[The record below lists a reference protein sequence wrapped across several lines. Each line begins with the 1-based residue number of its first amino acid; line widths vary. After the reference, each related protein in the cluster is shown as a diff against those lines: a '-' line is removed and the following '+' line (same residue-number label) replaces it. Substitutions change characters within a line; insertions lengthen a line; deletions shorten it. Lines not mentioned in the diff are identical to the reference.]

1 MMLLTKRAMRAAAA
15 FACTLCLGA
24 GGAHAESCGKSRDY
38 ILASAMDLPRPARVY
53 NDLYKSCLE
62 ALQMSNVKDAF
73 VLAVGAVAVLP
84 RNDNIEATAG
94 TLAQFCTRFPRY
106 TLRFIG
112 KREARFA
119 KDVTQVV
126 QLGTSASTPCQK
138 VTGNG

>member
-1 MMLLTKRAMRAAAA
+1 MTLSSKRAIGAAA
-15 FACTLCLGA
+15 FACACCLSA
-24 GGAHAESCGKSRDY
+24 GSAQAESCGKSRDH

-53 NDLYKSCLE
+53 NELYKSCLE
-62 ALQMSNVKDAF
+62 TLQMSNVKDAF

-84 RNDNIEATAG
+84 RNDNIAATAG

-119 KDVTQVV
+119 RDVTQVV

-138 VTGNG
+138 VTGSG